1 MQELVMQICDE
12 IRAMRKT
19 AEEKDLVANNQHW
32 ANARDAI
39 SNIQILG
46 VDVRVEERWNSGL
59 VTMAVTFENLKF

>member
-19 AEEKDLVANNQHW
+19 AEDKDLVANNQHW
-32 ANARDAI
+32 TNARDAI

-46 VDVRVEERWNSGL
+46 VKVKVEEYWDSGF
-59 VTMAVTFENLKF
+59 VRMVVTFDNLSF